1 MALPICLMPISA
13 AVSPNV
19 SVLSLLISNIIYFL
33 TFATLGGI
41 MIWLSRRVLHAG
53 PNAEETEELS
63 PSDPYD
69 NLAKGAEA

>member
-1 MALPICLMPISA
+1 
-13 AVSPNV
+13 
-19 SVLSLLISNIIYFL
+19 
-33 TFATLGGI
+33 